1 MRLELSEL
9 TLKYASLR
17 VDARMEQARLTASI
31 AADGQ
36 QSPVTVVAACADEAQ
51 HGYVLVDGYRR
62 VTALRELGHDEV
74 QAFALPLGEADA
86 LIVAHRLERAG
97 HRNALEQGWLL
108 RALLEEHGLA
118 QSGLAQRLDR
128 SRSWVSRRLSLVT
141 ILPEVVQQAVR
152 EGRIAPHAAMKSLVP
167 LARANSSDCARLV
180 TNLGREPVS
189 VRELETLHRGWRMGD
204 AQQRQRIIEQPR
216 LFLTVQPDE
225 PERTP
230 TRRFIGDLEAI
241 TRLCWRARRQLD
253 EGDVDCSRP
262 RVRRLSSDMQRGFNV
277 LVAHLKEEMDAG
289 PGHAHS
295 GATAVD
301 AGTLEPSDRQS
312 TEAEPQHGEEGA
324 ATGHRPGASPAAP

>member
-9 TLKYASLR
+9 VLKYASLR
-17 VDARMEQARLTASI
+17 VDGRLEQARLTASI

-36 QSPVTVVAACADEAQ
+36 QSAVAVVAACGDEAG

-74 QAFALPLGEADA
+74 EAFALPLCEADA
-86 LIVAHRLERAG
+86 LILAHRLERAG

-118 QSGLAQRLDR
+118 QCELAQRLSR

-141 ILPEVVQQAVR
+141 LLPEVVQQAVR

-167 LARANSSDCARLV
+167 LARANRSDCARLV
-180 TNLGREPVS
+180 SNLGLEPVS
-189 VRELETLHRGWRMGD
+189 VRELETLHRGWRLGD

-216 LFLTVQPDE
+216 LFLKVQPDE

-230 TRRFIGDLEAI
+230 TRRLLGDLEAI
-241 TRLCWRARRQLD
+241 TRLSWRARRQLD
-253 EGDVDCSRP
+253 EGDVDCTHP
-262 RVRRLSSDMQRGFNV
+262 RVRRVSRDMQRGFNA
-277 LVAHLKEEMDAG
+277 LFTHLQEEMDAG
-289 PGHAHS
+289 PRHPNG
-295 GATAVD
+295 GATAVC
-301 AGTLEPSDRQS
+301 AGTLEPSDRQGA
-312 TEAEPQHGEEGA
+312 EAEPQHGAQGVA
-324 ATGHRPGASPAAP
+324 SGHRPGAGATAP